1 MRAGEADRGVVRHPN
16 CPAALYSRAPNATR
30 VETMNPARMLAAALA
45 LAATLQCGAA
55 LAQAKEMTLVHT
67 IKIAAPPDVVWAMAG
82 DFGGIERWSP
92 GVESSRLV
100 LRARNETGAIRLLR
114 RRNGTQVTEKLLEY
128 DPANRRMAYTYVDG
142 AVGAA
147 DYYSVLT
154 VKDAGD
160 GTSLVDWRGNF
171 KRLAYWTDTPPPGQ
185 DDKTSYDFLDNAY
198 RVSLANLKK
207 ILEQPR

>member
-1 MRAGEADRGVVRHPN
+1 
-16 CPAALYSRAPNATR
+16 
-30 VETMNPARMLAAALA
+30 MNPARLLSTAIALIAALHCA
-45 LAATLQCGAA
+45 GV
-55 LAQAKEMTLVHT
+55 LAQAKEMSLVHT
-67 IKIAAPPDVVWAMAG
+67 IKINAPPDVVWEMAG

-100 LRARNETGAIRLLR
+100 LRTRNETGAIRLLR
-114 RRNGTQVTEKLLEY
+114 RRNGTQVTEKLLDY
-128 DPANRRMAYTYVDG
+128 DPLNRRMAYTYVDG
-142 AVGAA
+142 AVGAS

-160 GTSLVDWRGNF
+160 GTSLIDWRGSF
-171 KRLAYWTDTPPPGQ
+171 KRLAYSTDTPPAGQ

-198 RVSLANLKK
+198 RTGLANLKK